1 MSLGNLIVNIYQ
13 NIIDING
20 NKLIVLNDNDN
31 KIWFSIRQILSIL
44 EYKNVRK
51 EIQRIDINKKEIVTL
66 EKLLKIVPKYNH
78 IEYNNY
84 IQSHMKMISEA
95 GLFMLLDKSEKPKA
109 LELKRLLFT
118 DVLPSIRKTGKF
130 SVNSE
135 DKAKLKKLTKI
146 TSYTER
152 TINT

>member
-1 MSLGNLIVNIYQ
+1 MSIT
-13 NIIDING
+13 NIIIQIYDHILN
-20 NKLIVLNDNDN
+20 LNDTEIIILFDDTNN
-31 KIWFSIRQILSIL
+31 IWFSYINILKSL
-44 EYKNVRK
+44 GYKNVNLQKAR
-51 EIQRIDINKKEIVTL
+51 
-66 EKLLKIVPKYNH
+66 LKIDDKYLNTYDT
-78 IEYNNY
+78 IFKLSKNNKVIMKN
-84 IQSHMKMISEA
+84 IQPHMKMISES
-95 GLFMLLDKSEKPKA
+95 GLYFLLSKSNKKYAKLLLEK
-109 LELKRLLFT
+109 LFT

>member
-51 EIQRIDINKKEIVTL
+51 EIQRIDINKK
-66 EKLLKIVPKYNH
+66 K
-78 IEYNNY
+78 
-84 IQSHMKMISEA
+84 
-95 GLFMLLDKSEKPKA
+95 
-109 LELKRLLFT
+109 
-118 DVLPSIRKTGKF
+118 
-130 SVNSE
+130 
-135 DKAKLKKLTKI
+135 
-146 TSYTER
+146 
-152 TINT
+152 